1 MLKLMW
7 RQKAQKSQL
16 KCKSK
21 AGRVTPS
28 DFNTHYT
35 ATVIRTV
42 WCWWMKIQIDQ
53 LRTVSPGTDHVN
65 TINWSLTKEQKQ
77 HSGEKTVFSQ
87 MVLDQQNI
95 HIQENKSRHRLCT
108 LHKNKL
114 RVDHTSKC
122 KIQNYK
128 ISKDNIGENKD
139 NICLGNDFFDTTPKL

>member
-1 MLKLMW
+1 M
-7 RQKAQKSQL
+7 
-16 KCKSK
+16 
-21 AGRVTPS
+21 
-28 DFNTHYT
+28 
-35 ATVIRTV
+35 
-42 WCWWMKIQIDQ
+42 
-53 LRTVSPGTDHVN
+53 
-65 TINWSLTKEQKQ
+65 
-77 HSGEKTVFSQ
+77 FSQ